1 MPELGTSLG
10 RWETN
15 GTSDLLGP
23 LCLIVSLKDFLLYE
37 GENGTLILEDDID
50 LSRGSSIIGT
60 TAEEETQPSK
70 QINATICWMQ
80 NQPLNTQSKYF
91 LQQGT
96 QQLQTKVTT
105 IEGSPSS
112 FKLNDIGNISLRLSE
127 PILSTPFRENKN
139 IGRFILID
147 PQTNNTAAVGFIR

>member
-1 MPELGTSLG
+1 
-10 RWETN
+10 
-15 GTSDLLGP
+15 
-23 LCLIVSLKDFLLYE
+23 
-37 GENGTLILEDDID
+37 
-50 LSRGSSIIGT
+50 
-60 TAEEETQPSK
+60 
-70 QINATICWMQ
+70 MQ